1 MSKVKV
7 KKEKAPSPRKEMRK
21 QIADQLQH
29 ALNGSLSE
37 KLGKKEF
44 ESRIKKAA
52 KLLSAGIKI
61 KPVKEKKEAAES
73 AQKPE

>member
-1 MSKVKV
+1 MSKSKV

-21 QIADQLQH
+21 QITVTLQQ

-44 ESRIKKAA
+44 ESRVRKAA

-61 KPVKEKKEAAES
+61 KPVKEKKEVAE
-73 AQKPE
+73 AGQKPE